1 MKKLITL
8 VLALVCVLGLVGC
21 NQKAVSASEVYSFPE
36 PTTMIT
42 VSFYS
47 QGEETAFEIGSEE
60 YDSNDLSTTPVINWF
75 YDLKLT
81 ACDEPEAVEGSE
93 SYEFYVKGESAFTY
107 EDRGSEAYITSILF
121 PQSCSSLSALQ
132 YFQNSILRSIPCSI
146 LNCGIRRTKLI
157 CFRMRTWTEISN
169 QFHEKIMKDCLRIF
183 KKRTQPQY
191 FQSR

>member
-107 EDRGSEAYITSILF
+107 EDRGNALCKKGYVIL
-121 PQSCSSLSALQ
+121 PQ
-132 YFQNSILRSIPCSI
+132 QNSCRNSHRPHKIWCS
-146 LNCGIRRTKLI
+146 GTHSHRRT
-157 CFRMRTWTEISN
+157 FAG
-169 QFHEKIMKDCLRIF
+169 
-183 KKRTQPQY
+183 
-191 FQSR
+191 

>member
-81 ACDEPEAVEGSE
+81 ACDEPEAVEGLE

-107 EDRGSEAYITSILF
+107 EDRGSEAYISHGSFRPIR
-121 PQSCSSLSALQ
+121 LSA
-132 YFQNSILRSIPCSI
+132 FRRFGRRLRQ
-146 LNCGIRRTKLI
+146 RLI
-157 CFRMRTWTEISN
+157 CLFLGSQYRCSN
-169 QFHEKIMKDCLRIF
+169 GKWLWVS
-183 KKRTQPQY
+183 PPG
-191 FQSR
+191 